1 MKERIFIFFK
11 TYFLFVILFMVL
23 KVVFMLCYFSIYSAV
38 PVSGWIKVIV
48 HGLPLDLSIAG
59 YLTALVGLLL
69 VVSVRSSTRI
79 VTQNIAAVYFILIS
93 IILALIWVGDIALYG
108 YWGFRLDTTPL
119 FYLNS
124 PKNAMASA
132 PTSQLVLA
140 VIAIIGIIAGL
151 IVLFYRLILSDWQR
165 LKAVSNKPVAVATL
179 LIITALLFVP
189 IRGGFTVSTMNVG
202 KVYFSDK
209 MELNHAAIN
218 PCFSFLD
225 ALTRDKAFDK
235 QYRFFDEEKAL
246 SVFETLQDK
255 AASDS
260 IPKLFTVEHPNVIF
274 VVLESFMSKV
284 VEPLGGEPNVATTL
298 NRLCN
303 EGVLFTNMYANSF
316 RTDRGLVSIFSGY
329 PAQPTTS
336 IMKYPAKSQHLPS
349 IPKSLKKEGY
359 DLSFFY
365 GGDADF
371 TNMRSYFVSMGI
383 DKIVS
388 DKDFPVKDR
397 MMKWG
402 AHDELVF
409 KKLSDDLKTKQEEP
423 FCKILLTLSSHEPFD
438 VPFHR
443 LEQEYLNSVAYTDS
457 CLGVFIDDLK
467 QSEYWNNTVV
477 VLVPD
482 HAMRYPYDIA
492 NASAERY
499 QIPLLLVGGAIKEP
513 RKITTTGSQIDLA
526 ATLLTQLGIDR
537 SEYIFSKDLLNPK
550 SPHFAFYSFK
560 DGFGFITPDGKG
572 IFDNESGQ
580 PFAEEGPA
588 GAGNIEK
595 GKAFLQSLYN
605 DLEKR

>member
-1 MKERIFIFFK
+1 MKSRVYIFCKI
-11 TYFLFVILFMVL
+11 YLLLVLLFMLL
-23 KVVFMLCYFSIYSAV
+23 KAAFMLCYHSIYAAV
-38 PVSGWIKVIV
+38 PFSDWIRVVK

-59 YLTALVGLLL
+59 YLTALPGLLL
-69 VVSVRSSTRI
+69 LASVWLGARITRK
-79 VTQNIAAVYFILIS
+79 TATVYFSLVS
-93 IILALIWVGDIALYG
+93 IVLSLIWVSDIVLYG

-132 PTSQLVLA
+132 QTGELIGA
-140 VIAIIGIIAGL
+140 IIAIIAITAGL
-151 IVLFYRLILSDWQR
+151 IFLFNKLILSGWKR
-165 LKAVSNKPVAVATL
+165 LKPSEKKVVPAIGIFL
-179 LIITALLFVP
+179 LTALLFIP

-202 KVYFSDK
+202 KVYFSEK

-235 QYRFFDEEKAL
+235 QYRFFDEEKAASL
-246 SVFETLQDK
+246 FHTLQETVP
-255 AASDS
+255 ADS
-260 IPKLFTVEHPNVIF
+260 ISQLFTVKRPNIIF
-274 VVLESFMSKV
+274 IVLESFMSKV
-284 VEPLGGEPNVATTL
+284 IEPLGGLPNVATTM
-298 NRLCN
+298 NRLCG
-303 EGVLFTNMYANSF
+303 EAILFNNMYGNSF

-349 IPKSLKKEGY
+349 IPKSLKETGY

-402 AHDELVF
+402 AHDEFVF
-409 KKLSDDLKTKQEEP
+409 RKLSDDLRTEQKEP

-443 LEQEYLNSVAYTDS
+443 LDHEYLNSVAYTDS

-467 QSEYWNNTVV
+467 KTKYWDNTVLI
-477 VLVPD
+477 LVPD
-482 HAMRYPYDIA
+482 HAMRYPYDIP

-499 QIPLLLVGGAIKEP
+499 QIPLLFAGGAIKEP
-513 RKITTTGSQIDLA
+513 RIIETVGSQIDLA

-537 SEYIFSKDLLNPK
+537 SEYIFSKDLLNPNA
-550 SPHFAFYSFK
+550 PHFAFYTFK

-572 IFDNESGQ
+572 IFDCESGQ
-580 PFAEEGPA
+580 PFEETGTEA
-588 GAGNIEK
+588 KQNIEK
-595 GKAFLQSLYN
+595 GKALLQSLYN
-605 DLEKR
+605 DLENR

>member
-1 MKERIFIFFK
+1 MKSRVYIFFK
-11 TYFLFVILFMVL
+11 TYILFVLLFMVF
-23 KVVFMLCYFSIYSAV
+23 KVIFMLCYYSIYSAV
-38 PVSGWIKVIV
+38 SFSEWMRVVG

-59 YLTALVGLLL
+59 YLTALPGLMLL
-69 VVSVRSSTRI
+69 ASVWLGARITRK
-79 VTQNIAAVYFILIS
+79 TASGYFMLIS
-93 IILALIWVGDIALYG
+93 VVLALIWVSDIVLYG

-132 PTSQLVLA
+132 QTGELIWA
-140 VIAIIGIIAGL
+140 VIAIFVIIAGL
-151 IVLFYRLILSDWQR
+151 IFLFNRLILSDWRQ
-165 LKAVSNKPVAVATL
+165 LEPTPKKFIPAIGIL
-179 LIITALLFVP
+179 LLTALLFIP

-202 KVYFSDK
+202 KVYFSEK

-235 QYRFFDEEKAL
+235 QYRFFDEEKAA
-246 SVFETLQDK
+246 SVFRTLQETTVT
-255 AASDS
+255 DS
-260 IPKLFTVEHPNVIF
+260 IPQLFTVERPNVIF
-274 VVLESFMSKV
+274 IVLESFMSKV
-284 VEPLGGEPNVATTL
+284 VEPLGGLPNVAVTI
-298 NRLCN
+298 NRLCG
-303 EGVLFTNMYANSF
+303 EAILFNNMYGNSF

-349 IPKSLKKEGY
+349 IPKSLKDAGY

-383 DKIVS
+383 DKIIS

-402 AHDELVF
+402 AHDEFVF
-409 KKLSDDLKTKQEEP
+409 RKLSDDLQTEQKEP

-443 LEQEYLNSVAYTDS
+443 LDQEYLNSVAYTDS
-457 CLGVFIDDLK
+457 CLGVFMDDLK
-467 QSEYWNNTVV
+467 KSRYWDNTVV

-482 HAMRYPYDIA
+482 HAMRYPYDIP

-499 QIPLLLVGGAIKEP
+499 KIPLLFVGGAIKEP
-513 RKITTTGSQIDLA
+513 RVIETFGSQIDLA

-537 SEYIFSKDLLNPK
+537 SEYIFSKNLLNPDA
-550 SPHFAFYSFK
+550 PHFAFYTFK
-560 DGFGFITPDGKG
+560 DGFGFITPDAKG
-572 IFDNESGQ
+572 IFDCEAGQ
-580 PFAEEGPA
+580 PFEEEGMA
-588 GAGNIEK
+588 AKENIEK
-595 GKAFLQSLYN
+595 GKALLQSLYN

>member
-1 MKERIFIFFK
+1 MKSRVYIFCKI
-11 TYFLFVILFMVL
+11 YLLLVLLFMLL
-23 KVVFMLCYFSIYSAV
+23 KAVFMLCYHSIYAAV
-38 PVSGWIKVIV
+38 PFSDWMRVVK

-59 YLTALVGLLL
+59 YLTALPGLLL
-69 VVSVRSSTRI
+69 LASVWLGARITRK
-79 VTQNIAAVYFILIS
+79 TATVYFSLVS
-93 IILALIWVGDIALYG
+93 IVLSLIWVSDIVLYG

-132 PTSQLVLA
+132 QTGELIGA
-140 VIAIIGIIAGL
+140 IIAIIAIIAGL
-151 IVLFYRLILSDWQR
+151 IFLFNKLILSGWKR
-165 LKAVSNKPVAVATL
+165 LKPSEKKVVPAIGIFL
-179 LIITALLFVP
+179 LTALLFIP

-202 KVYFSDK
+202 KVYFSEK

-235 QYRFFDEEKAL
+235 QYRFFDEEKAASL
-246 SVFETLQDK
+246 FHTLQET
-255 AASDS
+255 APADS
-260 IPKLFTVEHPNVIF
+260 IPQLFTVKRPNIIF
-274 VVLESFMSKV
+274 IVLESFMSKV
-284 VEPLGGEPNVATTL
+284 IEPLGGLPNVATTM
-298 NRLCN
+298 NRLCG
-303 EGVLFTNMYANSF
+303 EAILFNNMYGNSF

-349 IPKSLKKEGY
+349 IPKSLKETGY

-402 AHDELVF
+402 AHDEFVF
-409 KKLSDDLKTKQEEP
+409 RKLSDDLRTEQKEP

-443 LEQEYLNSVAYTDS
+443 LDHEYLNSVAYTDS

-467 QSEYWNNTVV
+467 KTKYWDNTVLI
-477 VLVPD
+477 LVPD
-482 HAMRYPYDIA
+482 HAMRYPYDIP

-499 QIPLLLVGGAIKEP
+499 QIPLLFAGGAIKEP
-513 RKITTTGSQIDLA
+513 CIIETVGSQIDLA

-537 SEYIFSKDLLNPK
+537 SEYIFSKDLLNPNA
-550 SPHFAFYSFK
+550 PHFAFYTFK

-572 IFDNESGQ
+572 IFDCESGQ
-580 PFAEEGPA
+580 PFEETGTEA
-588 GAGNIEK
+588 KRNIEK
-595 GKAFLQSLYN
+595 GKALLQSLYN
-605 DLEKR
+605 DLENR

>member
-1 MKERIFIFFK
+1 MKNRVYIFFK
-11 TYFLFVILFMVL
+11 TYLLFVLLFMLL
-23 KVVFMLCYFSIYSAV
+23 KVVFMLCYLSIYATIPLSEWMRV
-38 PVSGWIKVIV
+38 VG

-59 YLTALVGLLL
+59 YLTALPGLLL
-69 VVSVRSSTRI
+69 LVSVWLGARI
-79 VTQNIAAVYFILIS
+79 TQKTASGYFTLIS
-93 IILALIWVGDIALYG
+93 IVLALIWVSDIVLYG

-132 PTSQLVLA
+132 QTGELIRA
-140 VIAIIGIIAGL
+140 AIAIIAIISGL
-151 IVLFYRLILSDWQR
+151 IFLFNKLILSGWKQ
-165 LKAVSNKPVAVATL
+165 LKPLEKKSFPAFGML
-179 LIITALLFVP
+179 LLTALLFIP

-202 KVYFSDK
+202 KVYFSEK

-235 QYRFFDEEKAL
+235 QYRFFDEEKAASL
-246 SVFETLQDK
+246 FRTLQETTP
-255 AASDS
+255 SDTV
-260 IPKLFTVEHPNVIF
+260 PKLFTVERPNIIF
-274 VVLESFMSKV
+274 IVLESFMSKV
-284 VEPLGGEPNVATTL
+284 IEPLGGLPNVATTM
-298 NRLCN
+298 NRLCG
-303 EGVLFTNMYANSF
+303 EAILFNNLYGNSF

-349 IPKSLKKEGY
+349 IPKSLKEAGY

-383 DKIVS
+383 DKIIS

-409 KKLSDDLKTKQEEP
+409 RKLSDDLKTEQKEP

-443 LEQEYLNSVAYTDS
+443 LDQEYLNSVAYTDS

-467 QSEYWNNTVV
+467 KSEYWNNTILI
-477 VLVPD
+477 LVPD
-482 HAMRYPYDIA
+482 HAMRYPYDIP

-499 QIPLLLVGGAIKEP
+499 QIPLLFAGGAIKEP
-513 RKITTTGSQIDLA
+513 RVIETVGSQIDLA

-537 SEYIFSKDLLNPK
+537 SEYIFSKDLLNPNA
-550 SPHFAFYSFK
+550 PHFAFYTFK

-572 IFDNESGQ
+572 IFDCESGQ
-580 PFAEEGPA
+580 PFEETGTEA
-588 GAGNIEK
+588 KQNIEK
-595 GKAFLQSLYN
+595 GKALLQSLYN
-605 DLEKR
+605 DLENR

>member
-1 MKERIFIFFK
+1 MKSRVYIFCKI
-11 TYFLFVILFMVL
+11 YLLLVLLFMLL
-23 KVVFMLCYFSIYSAV
+23 KAVFMLCYHSIYAAV
-38 PVSGWIKVIV
+38 PFSDWMRVVK

-59 YLTALVGLLL
+59 YLTALPGLLL
-69 VVSVRSSTRI
+69 LASVWLGARITRK
-79 VTQNIAAVYFILIS
+79 TATVYFSLVS
-93 IILALIWVGDIALYG
+93 IVLSLIWVSDIVLYG

-132 PTSQLVLA
+132 QTGELIGA
-140 VIAIIGIIAGL
+140 IIAIIAITAGL
-151 IVLFYRLILSDWQR
+151 IFLFNKLILSGWKR
-165 LKAVSNKPVAVATL
+165 LKPSEKKVVPAIGIFL
-179 LIITALLFVP
+179 LTALLFIP

-202 KVYFSDK
+202 KVYFSEK

-235 QYRFFDEEKAL
+235 QYRFVDEEKAASL
-246 SVFETLQDK
+246 FHTLQET
-255 AASDS
+255 APADS
-260 IPKLFTVEHPNVIF
+260 IPQLFTVKQPNIIF
-274 VVLESFMSKV
+274 IVLESFMSKV
-284 VEPLGGEPNVATTL
+284 IEPLGGLPNVATTM
-298 NRLCN
+298 NRLCG
-303 EGVLFTNMYANSF
+303 EAILFNNMYGNSF

-349 IPKSLKKEGY
+349 IPKSLKETGY

-402 AHDELVF
+402 AHDEFVF
-409 KKLSDDLKTKQEEP
+409 RKLSDDLRTEQKEP

-443 LEQEYLNSVAYTDS
+443 LDHEYLNSVAYTDS

-467 QSEYWNNTVV
+467 KTKYWDNTVLI
-477 VLVPD
+477 LVPD
-482 HAMRYPYDIA
+482 HAMRYPYDIP

-499 QIPLLLVGGAIKEP
+499 QIPLLFAGGAIKEP
-513 RKITTTGSQIDLA
+513 RIIETVGSQIDLA

-537 SEYIFSKDLLNPK
+537 SEYIFSKDLLNPN
-550 SPHFAFYSFK
+550 SPHFAFYTFK
-560 DGFGFITPDGKG
+560 DGFGFITPGGKG
-572 IFDNESGQ
+572 IFDCESGQ
-580 PFAEEGPA
+580 PFEETGTEA
-588 GAGNIEK
+588 KQNIEK
-595 GKAFLQSLYN
+595 GKALLQSLYN
-605 DLEKR
+605 DLENR